1 VSRRGRPSAN
11 EAQRRRDKV
20 LNAARA
26 EFIEKGFRAATMD
39 DIAVRA
45 NVSKRSLYSW
55 HADKAA
61 LFRAC
66 AVEGARDLALAVL
79 DPALDLEGGLTQ
91 YATVLLDALSDHY
104 AFGMGSLLMREGR
117 DFPDIPD
124 AVEQGHQYILE
135 PLTTFLDEKGF
146 GESSARLSR
155 LFESLL
161 VSDLQQRMVL
171 GLSPPTKEE
180 SEVRIADSVRLFL
193 YGASAWQGASRR
205 AA

>member
-1 VSRRGRPSAN
+1 
-11 EAQRRRDKV
+11 V

-66 AVEGARDLALAVL
+66 AV
-79 DPALDLEGGLTQ
+79 EGGLTQ

-193 YGASAWQGASRR
+193 YGASAWQGAARR